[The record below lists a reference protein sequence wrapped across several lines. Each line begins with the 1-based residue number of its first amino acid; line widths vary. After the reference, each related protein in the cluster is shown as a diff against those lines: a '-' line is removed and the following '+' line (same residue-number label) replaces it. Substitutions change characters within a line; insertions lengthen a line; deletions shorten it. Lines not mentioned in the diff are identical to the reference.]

1 MTTIVSGKRRFT
13 RLSPRLVRLE
23 FSPNG
28 VFEDRPSLAVCQ
40 PRQALPFDSVDE
52 EGDRLSLVCEGLT
65 ITSTQKDMDFFPANL
80 RIDFPHAGRTQTWR
94 FGDRDFRNLGGSVRS
109 LDYYGR
115 DCLLEGVHPAGGTS
129 PNDFLHF
136 DSELFEA
143 GQVYMQ
149 DGHFDWQL
157 EMLREGLYGL
167 LRHAPEKV
175 YNRYVNMAGDLT
187 RYQPGLLSRS
197 GYFVLSDS
205 TGMVLDADGFPCE
218 RATPGTRDLYFFA
231 YGDDY
236 RAAWQDFRR
245 LCGPAPLPPRHL
257 FGILFSRWP
266 AFSAGEAIELTAR
279 FAHEQMPL
287 AALLLDL
294 EWHIPDFSHWDWNP
308 QTYPDPEG
316 FLAWAHSQDLLVGLN
331 IHPQSMASSDS
342 HFAPFV
348 QAAGLEKRV
357 QSIWENPLVAQTI
370 KSGAD
375 RMVMLD
381 LAERDQARA
390 LQNLCLHPLLKQG
403 VDFWWVDGPAAQAN
417 GADGQLLTTRTFYE
431 ASETPGRRALA
442 QARYGG
448 LGSHRY
454 GVFFTGDTYSQWEV
468 LRSQCEFNIR
478 AGQMGMAYISHDI
491 GGFSHTEAP
500 VIDPDLY
507 VRWLQ
512 FGVFSPVLRFHSAPG
527 AGSRQPWDYGS
538 RNLEISRKWLQ
549 VRHSLLPYLYG
560 AAHQVYDTGLPL
572 VRGVYVDY
580 PDQAACYRFDEFFL
594 GELLLVAPVLGP
606 ANDRTVYL
614 PPGGWR
620 ELESG
625 RAAAGGREIHVY
637 AGLEQVPVYVRAGS
651 ILLRQGQSVPP
662 GQAFVSE
669 LLLDVYPGGEPAQA
683 SECVLY
689 EDDGRTLAY
698 QSGEYALTRFQLKE
712 DAGGLTIRCQPG
724 EAGPFGL
731 ERRVSVRAALPE
743 APAAVT
749 WDGQDLPAE
758 GWGYDS
764 DTERLLVD
772 LGTIPSGK
780 TWELRIIRSEI

>member
-1 MTTIVSGKRRFT
+1 MTTIVSGNRRFT
-13 RLSPRLVRLE
+13 CLSPRLVRLE

-28 VFEDRPSLAVCQ
+28 SFEDRPSLAACQ
-40 PRQALPFDSVDE
+40 PRQALPFDSVEAD
-52 EGDRLSLVCEGLT
+52 GDRTILRCRGLT
-65 ITSTQKDMDFFPANL
+65 ITSTQQEMDFFPANL
-80 RIDFPHAGRTQTWR
+80 RIDFLHAGRTQTWR
-94 FGDRDFRNLGGSVRS
+94 FGDRDYRNLGGAVRS

-115 DCLLEGVHPAGGTS
+115 DCLLDGVHPAAGTS

-136 DSELFEA
+136 DSELFDA

-187 RYQPGLLSRS
+187 HYQPGLLSRN
-197 GYFVLSDS
+197 GYFVLNDS
-205 TGMVLDADGFPCE
+205 TGAVLDADGFPRE
-218 RATPGTRDLYFFA
+218 RSTPGARDLYFFA

-245 LCGPAPLPPRHL
+245 LCGPAPLPPRQL

-266 AFSAGEAIELTAR
+266 AFSDREAQEVTAR
-279 FAHEQMPL
+279 FAQEQMPL
-287 AALLLDL
+287 AGLLLDL
-294 EWHIPDFSHWDWNP
+294 EWHVPDFSHWDWNP

-316 FLAWAHSQDLLVGLN
+316 FLAWAHSQGLLVGLN

-348 QAAGLEKRV
+348 QAAGLESRV

-381 LAERDQARA
+381 LAERAQAQA
-390 LQNLCLHPLLKQG
+390 LQELCLRPLLRQG

-431 ASETPGRRALA
+431 VSESADRRALT

-448 LGSHRY
+448 VGSHRF
-454 GVFFTGDTYSQWEV
+454 GVFFTGDTNSQWEV

-478 AGQMGMAYISHDI
+478 AGQMGLAYISHDI
-491 GGFSHTEAP
+491 GGFSHSEAP
-500 VIDPDLY
+500 IIDPDLY
-507 VRWLQ
+507 IRWLQ

-538 RNLEISRKWLQ
+538 RNLEIARKWLQ
-549 VRHSLLPYLYG
+549 MRHSLLPYLYG
-560 AAHQVYDTGLPL
+560 AARQVYDAGLPL
-572 VRGVYVDY
+572 VRGVYIDH
-580 PDQAACYRFDEFFL
+580 PDQTACYRFDEYLL
-594 GELLLVAPVLGP
+594 GESLLVAPVLGP

-614 PPGGWR
+614 PPGAWY
-620 ELESG
+620 EMESG
-625 RAAAGGREIHVY
+625 RVVAGGREVFVY
-637 AGLEQVPVYVRAGS
+637 AGLEQAPVYVRAGS
-651 ILLRQGQSVPP
+651 IVLRQGQGVPP
-662 GQAFVSE
+662 GQAFVSD
-669 LLLDVYPGGEPAQA
+669 LLLDVYPAEGLAPC
-683 SECVLY
+683 SEFALY
-689 EDDGRTLAY
+689 EDDGQTLGY
-698 QSGEYALTRFQLKE
+698 QSGEYALTRFQLE
-712 DAGGLTIRCQPG
+712 GESGRFVIRCQPG
-724 EAGPFGL
+724 EALPFGP
-731 ERRVSVRAALPE
+731 ERQVSVRAAISE
-743 APAAVT
+743 APTAV
-749 WDGQDLPAE
+749 DLDFRSLPAE
-758 GWGYDS
+758 NWQYDPE
-764 DTERLLVD
+764 TERLLIN
-772 LGTIPSGK
+772 LGTVPTGQA
-780 TWELRIIRSEI
+780 WELRITR